1 MKKLITLL
9 ALASLVLVRASAQE
23 AYAVYAD
30 NTLTFYYDTEKNSRS
45 GKVFALADATANG
58 PAWYSDVR
66 ATRDK
71 RIIVTRVI
79 FHSSFAAARPTTTYR
94 WFAYLEDLQQ
104 IDGLQH
110 LNTADVRKMS
120 EMFGYCS
127 SLTSLD
133 LSGFNTDKVTDMSLM
148 FSGCSSLESLNLSS
162 FNTANVTNM
171 AGMFNGCRQLASL
184 DLSGFNTAKVTS
196 ISAMFTECQRLTS
209 LDLGS
214 FNTAQVTTMNATFR
228 KCIWLRTIY
237 VGSSWT
243 NKNVKYS
250 NEMFL
255 GCHSIVGG
263 QGTQYAWNRYE
274 ASYARIDGGPSAPGY
289 LTAKAYDLHV
299 GGTQVTGANAGD
311 ILGNGRAVFDAATN
325 TLTLRGAN
333 IRVSGVNGFGI
344 YSTLEE
350 PLTVVLEGK
359 NTVSSA
365 DWTGIFTD
373 SGITLQGPGQLALNG
388 RTGISVG
395 GAGTATTVAVREGA
409 EVTVAATASG
419 ITGSTNR
426 EQTAYY
432 TTLAVEGRGTR
443 LAITA
448 PSGAAVRL
456 KSLSLGDGLEIVEP
470 AGGSFVARQHAI
482 CSSAREVATEVVIA
496 SAGNPYDLN
505 KDGSVDVSDVT
516 ELVSYVLNPD
526 GSHATDYDLNKDSAV
541 DISDVTELVSAVLAQ

>member
-1 MKKLITLL
+1 MVYIVSYENTPSWYEDTMTNSITVT
-9 ALASLVLVRASAQE
+9 SV
-23 AYAVYAD
+23 
-30 NTLTFYYDTEKNSRS
+30 
-45 GKVFALADATANG
+45 VFDPSFADA
-58 PAWYSDVR
+58 
-66 ATRDK
+66 
-71 RIIVTRVI
+71 
-79 FHSSFAAARPTTTYR
+79 RPMTTSR
-94 WFAYLEDLQQ
+94 WFYSMSELTE
-104 IDGLQH
+104 IRGINN
-110 LNTADVRKMS
+110 LNTTQVKTMGS
-120 EMFGYCS
+120 MFNGCS

-133 LSGFNTDKVTDMSLM
+133 LSGFDTSNVTDMSFM
-148 FSGCSSLESLNLSS
+148 FNYCSRLTSLDLSGCNMSNVMSMSSMFRGCISLTSLDLSGC
-162 FNTANVTNM
+162 NTSNVTNM
-171 AGMFNGCRQLASL
+171 EEMFYNCESLTGL
-184 DLSGFNTAKVTS
+184 DLSGFNTSNVTNMRG
-196 ISAMFTECQRLTS
+196 MFDGCSSLT
-209 LDLGS
+209 
-214 FNTAQVTTMNATFR
+214 
-228 KCIWLRTIY
+228 TIY
-237 VGSSWT
+237 VGSGWST
-243 NKNVKYS
+243 KEVKS
-250 NEMFL
+250 HDQMFAVCNSL
-255 GCHSIVGG
+255 VGG
-263 QGTQYAWNRYE
+263 QGTRYNSSATE
-274 ASYARIDGGPSAPGY
+274 ADYARIDGGAEAPGY
-289 LTAKAYDLHV
+289 LTAKEMAQEYDLHV
-299 GGTQVTGANAGD
+299 GGTQVTAINAGD
-311 ILGNGRAVFDAATN
+311 ILGNGTASYDAETN
-325 TLTLRGAN
+325 TLTLTDAD
-333 IRVSGVNGFGI
+333 IRVSGKNGFGI
-344 YSTLEE
+344 YSALEK

-448 PSGAAVRL
+448 PSGAAVWL
-456 KSLSLGDGLEIVEP
+456 KRLSLGDGLEIVEP